1 MESESFDHLV
11 PKLGSEVRFGD
22 GAAAGKVKALSGN
35 GFVVISG
42 KKRVKRVVMPYS
54 SIASIGNRLV
64 ILRENRPEAKNSDQ
78 AMQRETISKK
88 VFLKELDEQLKLDNL
103 DRTEK
108 IAKMT
113 LNLMTSR
120 LPRERKNQIKK
131 ILPSGVKGLWASAP
145 VECEQSFEI
154 RDFLL
159 PIKREGRFQSMEEAF
174 IAAREVFAAIKKI
187 IPASEMTEITHAMPR
202 GIQEIWD
209 SSEP

>member
-1 MESESFDHLV
+1 MESESLEHRV

-22 GAAAGKVKALSGN
+22 GAAAGKVKALGGN
-35 GFVVISG
+35 GFTVISG
-42 KKRVKRVVMPYS
+42 KKRVKRVVLPYS

-64 ILRENRPEAKNSDQ
+64 ILRANRPVVKSDHATQ
-78 AMQRETISKK
+78 SETISKK
-88 VFLKELDEQLKLDNL
+88 GFLKELDEHLKLDNL
-103 DRTEK
+103 VRTEK
-108 IAKMT
+108 IAKTT

-131 ILPSGVKGLWASAP
+131 ILPSGVRGLWASAP

-202 GIQEIWD
+202 GIHEIWD